1 MELRDLFQILD
12 IFLEAAEEF
21 LAVAHHRQAAVRLLV
36 HQVLYLILAAEAV
49 VKILTLVEHQP
60 AVLE

>member
-21 LAVAHHRQAAVRLLV
+21 LAVPHHQQAAVRLLV
-36 HQVLYLILAAEAV
+36 GQMLQIIL
-49 VKILTLVEHQP
+49 
-60 AVLE
+60 